1 MLLNEYDNIKSALS
15 QQEAIKR
22 RYLSNLYEAAS
33 SDDIFG
39 RDGYQDEIKL
49 IDSFAQMVPG
59 QNCTAE
65 MHSQYKNMLYTN
77 SQTFCIEELNIPIE
91 TYSYGGIVDKIILL
105 QEKQAE
111 IAKEL
116 ESKLKSFISES
127 VG

>member
-1 MLLNEYDNIKSALS
+1 
-15 QQEAIKR
+15 
-22 RYLSNLYEAAS
+22 
-33 SDDIFG
+33 
-39 RDGYQDEIKL
+39 
-49 IDSFAQMVPG
+49 
-59 QNCTAE
+59 
-65 MHSQYKNMLYTN
+65 MLYTN